1 MVKITQDKC
10 FIWLFLISTCL
21 DGIIWEAFGWG
32 AVILIYI
39 MYKKES
45 SILSVRKNKLYFCF
59 PLAAVMAYVITQ
71 ICILNL
77 NLAQSI
83 RLYGITKTV
92 ITFLI
97 VYLLLG
103 EYIKDHDVLQDILPL
118 LLLINWISAVYIVT
132 GNERFNI
139 IGGSRNYLG
148 AIDVVI
154 IPYILKF
161 MPKEKKK
168 TKIFWISTIL
178 LLALFSGSRTLLV
191 ASLVAICFTILLEG
205 NLTKKLQYLVMAMAA
220 VLILLMLAPVMGNND
235 NFSRAM
241 SIFTSLADQA
251 RSDLADSA
259 LVQYQGYSEIQK
271 LIGNGNNLVT
281 WREAPPHNFIYELL
295 LCYGKIG
302 VIAFLTAVGGVVS
315 AILVSR
321 NKNKKYAVLVIFLA
335 LIVGLV
341 QPFITSGFLFQIVA
355 AMSCFTLLK
364 LGNDRNNEIK
374 L

>member
-1 MVKITQDKC
+1 MRITQDKC
-10 FIWLFLISTCL
+10 LIWLLIATTCL
-21 DGIIWEAFGWG
+21 SSSIWEIVGWG
-32 AVILIYI
+32 AIFLLYL
-39 MYKKES
+39 MYKRES
-45 SILSVRKNKLYFCF
+45 SMLCISKYKLSLCI
-59 PLAAVMAYVITQ
+59 PLAAVIAYVMIQ

-77 NLAQSI
+77 NLSQSI

-97 VYLLLG
+97 VYLFLG
-103 EYIKDHDVLQDILPL
+103 EYIQDHDVLQDILPL
-118 LLLINWISAVYIVT
+118 LLLINWISALYIVT
-132 GNERFNI
+132 GNERFNV

-161 MPKEKKK
+161 MPSEKKK
-168 TKIFWISTIL
+168 TKILWIATIL

-205 NLTKKLQYLVMAMAA
+205 NLTKKLKYLIIAA
-220 VLILLMLAPVMGNND
+220 AFVLVLLMLLPVMGGND
-235 NFSRAM
+235 NFSRAI

-259 LVQYQGYSEIQK
+259 LTQYQGYSEIQK
-271 LIGNGNNLVT
+271 LIGSGNNLIT

-302 VIAFLTAVGGVVS
+302 VFTFLTAVAGVIF
-315 AILVSR
+315 AILASR
-321 NKNKKYAVLVIFLA
+321 NVNRKYAVLVIFLA

-355 AMSCFTLLK
+355 AISCLTLLK
-364 LGNDRNNEIK
+364 LGNDRSNEIK
-374 L
+374 V